1 MSPSHHS
8 LNACV
13 VIPTMRRQN
22 GFQYLERSLAHH
34 GATLRDRSIF
44 GDRFLFLDKSD
55 EAKLRPLIAQHGLKP
70 LHREPYPQLDTLEP
84 GSYDYWR
91 SHLCLDFAHSM
102 GRALEASAGRYFIWL
117 EDDTHLSAQFGREF
131 QKFVNTHP
139 AFKTASAN
147 HAAAYQGGFACIIFE
162 REALAGFITLVKSRC
177 LENIPLDWMYKYCG
191 YEFKTFPRR
200 CAFHRGQYSSRIDRK
215 VERVVEHEKLIDR
228 TKYRLASKLKSLGR
242 SR

>member
-1 MSPSHHS
+1 MIHS

-34 GATLRDRSIF
+34 AATLRDRSIF

-55 EAKLRPLIAQHGLKP
+55 EDDLRPLIELHGLSTLYRKP
-70 LHREPYPQLDTLEP
+70 HAQLHELDP

-102 GRALEASAGRYFIWL
+102 SRAMQESAGHLFVWL
-117 EDDTHLSAQFGREF
+117 EDDTHLSATFGRELRD
-131 QKFVNTHP
+131 FVKANP
-139 AFKTASAN
+139 DFKAASAN
-147 HAAAYQGGFACIIFE
+147 HDEAYAGSFACIIFA
-162 REALAGFITLVKSRC
+162 REALAEFIALVRARC
-177 LENIPLDWMYKYCG
+177 MENIPLDWMYKYCG